1 LAIFFLTVFS
11 SHDSSAGDLFSKDRF
26 LDQDEP
32 WNITAKSMSFR
43 DKEKIYDAE
52 GDVVISSGD
61 QSLYA
66 QKASYNMLTG
76 IVQVSGDVRLESG
89 GDIFAGESGEF
100 DLNKQTGRITK
111 GSLFLK
117 DNNFY
122 IKGDLME
129 KLDEDSYL
137 VKDCHVTTCDGEKPV
152 WSITGSEV
160 EVTIE
165 GYGTV
170 KHAKLRIRDVPVLYF
185 PYMMF
190 PAKTKRQSGL
200 LPPTFGHS
208 SRNGTELEIPF
219 FWAISD
225 QTDATFYQRYMS
237 RRGYM
242 QGLEFR
248 YVSDKESKG
257 TFLFDI
263 LSDQEDKD
271 MTDPDDIAISP
282 YPRTNDTRY
291 WFRGRMD
298 QNLPN
303 GIVARLDA
311 DYVSDQD
318 YLLEFAS
325 GNFDTG
331 ARPNLV
337 DESGRPVEERRS
349 PIRTSALR
357 VSRDTDEY
365 SLQAGT
371 SYHQLPGN
379 PGEDRTAQPLGSLS
393 FSLLPESILKSPVF
407 FDIESGYE
415 YVWRDEGLK
424 GHSFT
429 LSPTLRAPLR
439 FARYLE
445 FEPSIRYTLTPQR
458 FGLSQ
463 GDKESHVLNSYE
475 VGAKIST
482 SLDRIYDLELSNAK
496 RLKHKIRPTLGYTYR
511 GYQDEDETSP
521 WFEAIEEEGDANQ
534 ITLALENFLDVRLED
549 ENGNVSYLQ
558 WGKFTLSQSY
568 NVEEKRR
575 SSEQDV
581 DREPFE
587 PLYAELILR
596 PFQGFSLFAE
606 TEWDYY
612 DHKITFADVALDFTI
627 ARSGGRKDIFRVD
640 YLYGKDE
647 DHKSINFWFDV
658 NLVYGLSAGSYYQR
672 DLNVK
677 ENVSTKY
684 WLQYKR
690 QCWGLRLTVKDEDE
704 DTSVMLELQLIG
716 LGSARWN

>member
-1 LAIFFLTVFS
+1 MI
-11 SHDSSAGDLFSKDRF
+11 
-26 LDQDEP
+26 
-32 WNITAKSMSFR
+32 
-43 DKEKIYDAE
+43 
-52 GDVVISSGD
+52 
-61 QSLYA
+61 
-66 QKASYNMLTG
+66 
-76 IVQVSGDVRLESG
+76 
-89 GDIFAGESGEF
+89 
-100 DLNKQTGRITK
+100 
-111 GSLFLK
+111 
-117 DNNFY
+117 
-122 IKGDLME
+122 
-129 KLDEDSYL
+129 
-137 VKDCHVTTCDGEKPV
+137 
-152 WSITGSEV
+152 
-160 EVTIE
+160 
-165 GYGTV
+165 
-170 KHAKLRIRDVPVLYF
+170 
-185 PYMMF
+185 F

-248 YVSDKESKG
+248 YVADKESKG
-257 TFLFDI
+257 AFLFDI
-263 LSDQEDKD
+263 LSDREDKD
-271 MTDPDDIAISP
+271 MTDPDDVAISP
-282 YPRTNDTRY
+282 YSRTNDTRY

-318 YLLEFAS
+318 YLIEFTS

-337 DESGRPVEERRS
+337 NESGRPIEERRS

-365 SLQAGT
+365 SLQAMS

-379 PGEDRTAQPLGSLS
+379 PEEDRTAQPLGSLS
-393 FSLLPESILKSPVF
+393 FSLLPESMLKSPVF
-407 FDIESGYE
+407 FDIESGYD

-429 LSPTLRAPLR
+429 LSPALRAPLR

-458 FGLSQ
+458 VGLSQ
-463 GDKESHVLNSYE
+463 GDGEDHVLNSYE
-475 VGAKIST
+475 VGAKMST
-482 SLDRIYDLELSNAK
+482 SLDRIYDLEFSNAK

-521 WFEAIEEEGDANQ
+521 WFAAIEEEGDANQ
-534 ITLALENFLDVRLED
+534 ITLALENFLDARFED

-558 WGKFTLSQSY
+558 WGKFTLSQTY
-568 NVEEKRR
+568 NLEEKRR
-575 SSEQDV
+575 SSNPGV

-612 DHKITFADVALDFTI
+612 DQKITFADVALDFTI
-627 ARSGGRKDIFRVD
+627 ARSGGRKDIFRAD
-640 YLYGKDE
+640 YLYDKDE
-647 DHKSINFWFDV
+647 DHKSVNFWFDL
-658 NLVYGLSAGSYYQR
+658 NLVYGLSAGSSYER
-672 DLNVK
+672 DLNIK

-684 WLQYKR
+684 WLQYQR

-704 DTSVMLELQLIG
+704 DTSVMLEFQLLG
-716 LGSARWN
+716 LGEARWN

>member
-1 LAIFFLTVFS
+1 MAIFFLTVFS

-482 SLDRIYDLELSNAK
+482 SLDRD
-496 RLKHKIRPTLGYTYR
+496 
-511 GYQDEDETSP
+511 
-521 WFEAIEEEGDANQ
+521 
-534 ITLALENFLDVRLED
+534 
-549 ENGNVSYLQ
+549 
-558 WGKFTLSQSY
+558 
-568 NVEEKRR
+568 
-575 SSEQDV
+575 
-581 DREPFE
+581 
-587 PLYAELILR
+587 
-596 PFQGFSLFAE
+596 
-606 TEWDYY
+606 
-612 DHKITFADVALDFTI
+612 
-627 ARSGGRKDIFRVD
+627 
-640 YLYGKDE
+640 
-647 DHKSINFWFDV
+647 
-658 NLVYGLSAGSYYQR
+658 
-672 DLNVK
+672 
-677 ENVSTKY
+677 
-684 WLQYKR
+684 
-690 QCWGLRLTVKDEDE
+690 
-704 DTSVMLELQLIG
+704 
-716 LGSARWN
+716 